1 MTSEMPRVVEGSQP
15 TSDHAVLAVLPS
27 MGVEGP
33 GGGRAAAA
41 GELEGPAGGRVAA
54 AGDELAIRAGV
65 APRGHFQRTTLTKG
79 VDSHSRIVV
88 LNYYNCN

>member
-1 MTSEMPRVVEGSQP
+1 MSSSICSCITRMRFSCSAVDPDTTSEMPRVVEGSQP

-41 GELEGPAGGRVAA
+41 GELEGPAGGRLAA

-65 APRGHFQRTTLTKG
+65 APRG
-79 VDSHSRIVV
+79 
-88 LNYYNCN
+88 